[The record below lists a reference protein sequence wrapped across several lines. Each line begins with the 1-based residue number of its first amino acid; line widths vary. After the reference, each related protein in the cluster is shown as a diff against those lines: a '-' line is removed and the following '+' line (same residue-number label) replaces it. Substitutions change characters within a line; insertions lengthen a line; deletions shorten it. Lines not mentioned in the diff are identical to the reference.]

1 MSFLIERYFQIL
13 ENHVVYNKI
22 NCVESLSYFAE
33 RHVIAVWSYN
43 ALLRS
48 LQKDVVAQSLPL
60 NSEPQKMAIR
70 LITEMVLN
78 EEVDDLGDGSFQSHM
93 ELYLEAMRDI
103 NCDLS
108 QVFTF
113 FDLLHQIKPSD
124 EIFSSCGF
132 SACVERYARNTLNI
146 LRQPLH
152 IRAAALFYE
161 GEPYVPD
168 KFLFHLW
175 SLRDRA
181 PVERFV
187 EYFERHIEGL
197 KHQDYSA
204 SGRLVEI
211 LCAFD
216 PQLNL
221 EAERMA
227 ERMMKK
233 RIELWNA
240 ISVGVDKVFPHGQIP
255 SSHGRHLCLV
265 R

>member
-13 ENHVVYNKI
+13 ENHAIYKKI
-22 NCVESLSYFAE
+22 NCVDSLAYFAE

-48 LQKDVVAQSLPL
+48 LQRDVVALSMPL

-108 QVFTF
+108 SVFSF
-113 FDLLHQIKPSD
+113 FDQLNQGSSES
-124 EIFSSCGF
+124 EIFASSGF
-132 SACVERYARNTLNI
+132 SREVENYARNTLKV
-146 LRQPLH
+146 LAQPLH
-152 IRAAALFYE
+152 VRAAALFYE
-161 GEPYVPD
+161 GEPYIPD
-168 KFLFHLW
+168 NFLFSIWALK
-175 SLRDRA
+175 DRV
-181 PVERFV
+181 PVDRFV

-204 SGRLVEI
+204 SGRMVEI

-233 RIELWNA
+233 RVELWNS
-240 ISVGVDKVFPHGQIP
+240 ISVGLDKITPYQAVPG
-255 SSHGRHLCLV
+255 SHSRHLSLV

>member
-13 ENHVVYNKI
+13 ENHSVYHKI
-22 NCVESLSYFAE
+22 NCVESLAYFAE

-48 LQKDVVAQSLPL
+48 LQRDVVALSMPL

-70 LITEMVLN
+70 LITEMILN
-78 EEVDDLGDGSFQSHM
+78 EEVDDIGDGSFQSHM

-108 QVFTF
+108 SVFAF
-113 FDLLHQIKPSD
+113 FDLLHQARSSD
-124 EIFSSCGF
+124 EIFASSAF
-132 SACVERYARNTLNI
+132 SPMVEKYAKNTLTI

-152 IRAAALFYE
+152 VRAAALFYE
-161 GEPYVPD
+161 GEPYIPD

-175 SLRDRA
+175 SLRDRV

-197 KHQDYSA
+197 KHQEYSA

-216 PQLNL
+216 SKLNW

-227 ERMMKK
+227 ERLMKR
-233 RIELWNA
+233 RIGLWNA
-240 ISVGVDKVFPHGQIP
+240 ISSGLDDIAPYQAIAA
-255 SSHGRHLCLV
+255 SHRRHLCLV